1 MRKFANLSKTMLPIS
16 IVVIIFVVFSI
27 ITGGRTLTGKNLSNV
42 LQQSFSIVIGGFG
55 MMFVMSMGSID
66 MSLGSIILIS
76 GIGSIFS
83 VMNLGFIPMFIM
95 SALIGASFGLLSGSI
110 LAFFK
115 MPSFMVTI
123 GLSFS
128 LRGLG
133 NFICQ
138 KVGNGMVLSQE
149 ARAFDTLGFK
159 LPFVIVLALI
169 AIYLFEYTKFGIRCK
184 AIGENELACQMS
196 GINTKRI
203 KILAFMLSGAFAGI
217 AGMFVMARTGGVT
230 NTLGGGYEMRVMLGL
245 FLGGVPVNGGFDAKM
260 YRVLIGAPAVLL
272 LENGMALT
280 GISGGAYQLL
290 EGIALLIVIILTTIL
305 QKRSVTKD
313 EIFMAKA
320 KIASDGK

>member
-27 ITGGRTLTGKNLSNV
+27 ITGGKTLTGNNLSNV
-42 LQQSFSIVIGGFG
+42 LQQSFSIIIGGFG

-76 GIGSIFS
+76 GIGSVSS
-83 VMNLGFIPMFIM
+83 VMNLGFIPMFIVGI
-95 SALIGASFGLLSGSI
+95 LIGAAFGLLSGSV
-110 LAFFK
+110 LAYFK

-123 GLSFS
+123 GLSFA

-133 NFICQ
+133 NYIC
-138 KVGNGMVLSQE
+138 KSVGNAMVISQE

-159 LPFVIVLALI
+159 LPFVIVLAII
-169 AIYLFEYTKFGIRCK
+169 AIYLFEYTKFGVRCK

-196 GINTKRI
+196 GINTKRT

-245 FLGGVPVNGGFDAKM
+245 FLGGVPVNGGFDTKM

-290 EGIALLIVIILTTIL
+290 EGIALLIVIILTTVI
-305 QKRSVTKD
+305 KKHAISSD
-313 EIFMAKA
+313 EIIMAKA
-320 KIASDGK
+320 RLSSDD